1 MQAAMIPS
9 PHRAPRAPWPSTPVR
24 ALLALTVL
32 CAAGLPRAAAA
43 QSTPAP
49 AVIEQARTL
58 ARALVSDDTLP
69 GLSVAVGIDGEIVW
83 AEGFGWADLERRAPV
98 TPDTRFRVGS
108 VAKPM
113 TAAAAALLHQ
123 RGRLDLDAP
132 VRTYVPE
139 LPAGLPP
146 LTTRQLLGHT
156 AGIRDYANESEM
168 ARTRHCGDVREG
180 LDVFA
185 NDPLI
190 APPGTRFGYT
200 SYGYVVASAAIQAAA
215 GEPFAQLMRREI
227 FAPLG
232 MDHTLPEAAGQPVP
246 DRATFYI
253 RGPALTPAPYD
264 DDSCVLAGGGFL
276 STPSD
281 LVRFGFGMLRGGLL
295 STETVRMMWTPQRL
309 ASGESTG
316 YGMGWFVRAVR
327 LRADGP
333 AAPMLGHGGS
343 SSGAKTSMMVFPDQR
358 MVVAVTTN
366 VSRADVASLAG
377 RLAAVFHAAAAP

>member
-1 MQAAMIPS
+1 MIPS
-9 PHRAPRAPWPSTPVR
+9 RHGAPRAPRPSTPVR
-24 ALLALTVL
+24 ALLALAAL
-32 CAAGLPRAAAA
+32 CAAGLPHTAASQAA
-43 QSTPAP
+43 PAP

-69 GLSVAVGIDGEIVW
+69 GLSVAVGINGEIVW
-83 AEGFGWADLERRAPV
+83 AEGFGWADLAARAPV
-98 TPDTRFRVGS
+98 TPDTRFRVAS

-139 LPAGLPP
+139 LPAVLGP

-156 AGIRDYANESEM
+156 AGIRDYASESE
-168 ARTRHCGDVREG
+168 ALATRHCGDVREG

-185 NDPLI
+185 GDPLI
-190 APPGTRFGYT
+190 AAPGTRFGYT

-215 GEPFAQLMRREI
+215 GEPFAGFMRREI

-232 MDHTLPEAAGQPVP
+232 MDHTLPDAAGQPVP
-246 DRATFYI
+246 DRATFYV
-253 RGPALTPAPYD
+253 RHQSLAPAPYD

-281 LVRFGFGMLRGGLL
+281 LVRFGFGMLEGGLL
-295 STETVRMMWTPQRL
+295 SPETVRMMWTPQRL
-309 ASGESTG
+309 ASGPSTG

-327 LRADGP
+327 LRADAP
-333 AAPMLGHGGS
+333 AVPMLGHGGS
-343 SSGAKTSMMVFPDQR
+343 STGAKTSMMVFPDQR

-366 VSRADVASLAG
+366 VSRADVASLAA
-377 RLAAVFHAAAAP
+377 RLAVVFHAAAGP